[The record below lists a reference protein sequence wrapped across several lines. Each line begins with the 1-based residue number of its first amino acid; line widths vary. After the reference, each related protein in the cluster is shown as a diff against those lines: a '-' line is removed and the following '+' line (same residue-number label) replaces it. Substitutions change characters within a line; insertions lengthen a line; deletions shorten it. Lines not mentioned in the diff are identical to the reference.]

1 MNACD
6 ASKVEKFDG
15 SAAWPVYGESGAA
28 LNVMSGDNL
37 IPDYKD
43 KRAPLPFIR
52 FRLLQQED
60 AAPVPGWEITSR

>member
-15 SAAWPVYGESGAA
+15 TGAWPVYGESGAA
-28 LNVMSGDNL
+28 LNVMSGEGL
-37 IPDYKD
+37 IPDYKE

-52 FRLLQQED
+52 LRLLKQED
-60 AAPVPGWEITSR
+60 AAPVPGFEITS